1 MMHRMKKVLVIG
13 ASGLVG
19 SRFVEL
25 AKNKIDIIPVDEK
38 VLDITD
44 KDAVDKYFKENQ
56 FDSVLNL
63 AAVTNVDGCEKE
75 RGDENSF
82 TWKLNVVGPKN

>member
-1 MMHRMKKVLVIG
+1 MHRMKKVLVIG
-13 ASGLVG
+13 ATGLVG
-19 SRFVEL
+19 SRFTEL

-82 TWKLNVVGPKN
+82 T